1 MSGRA
6 RTQRE
11 STVPQSLRAPG
22 LPLILTVAIIVVGI
36 AALLPLIQS
45 SGATTTN
52 GHIGQLEREQTDW
65 QARVQEA
72 EAQLAYLSSL
82 NRVEQEAKKRFDMRP
97 PEQVIYI
104 AVPLPGP
111 QQETLPARFLPPPAQ
126 EAPAGEAW
134 SEKIFGWLPLP

>member
-22 LPLILTVAIIVVGI
+22 LPLILTEAIIVVGI

-52 GHIGQLEREQTDW
+52 GHIRQLEREQADW
-65 QARVQEA
+65 QARVQEGLKSPA
-72 EAQLAYLSSL
+72 AADGYRAFLKIKE
-82 NRVEQEAKKRFDMRP
+82 RGDEQGLVADARKRLR
-97 PEQVIYI
+97 
-104 AVPLPGP
+104 
-111 QQETLPARFLPPPAQ
+111 
-126 EAPAGEAW
+126 
-134 SEKIFGWLPLP
+134 